1 MRSVV
6 VGGSGFLGGAL
17 VSDLC
22 SRGDEV
28 VVLDIKPPPSASAVR
43 PWGIREVPHV
53 QGDIRDLNVLLRTF
67 RGADEVYHMAGK
79 LGTSELE
86 SERHAAVEVN
96 VLGTLNVFDAAVQAG
111 VGAVFLACKPN
122 DWDNAYSI
130 TKQAAERFALTY
142 ARDHADLRVRCLRYY
157 NAYGP
162 HQALGPVRKMIPTFA
177 ACALRGAP
185 IPVFGDG
192 RQTVDLILAEDLA
205 RITIDYLRD
214 PQGDATALDCGSGH
228 AASVGDIAH
237 LMNELAGNA
246 AGVSH
251 LPMRLGEPLKTT
263 LVADMGPLEGQLG
276 AVRQADLAAGLG
288 ITLDWYAAQHPHHI
302 DLREVETYTAA

>member
-28 VVLDIKPPPSASAVR
+28 VVLDIKPASTSAVR
-43 PWGIREVPHV
+43 PWGARDVAHV
-53 QGDIRDLNVLLRTF
+53 QGDIRDLDVLPRTF
-67 RGADEVYHMAGK
+67 AGADEVYHMAGR

-96 VLGTLNVFDAAVQAG
+96 VLGTLNVFDAAVKSG

-130 TKQAAERFALTY
+130 TKQAAERFAATY
-142 ARDHADLRVRCLRYY
+142 ARDHDDLRVRCLRYY

-205 RITIDYLRD
+205 RVTIDYLRD
-214 PQGDATALDCGSGH
+214 PAGDATALDLGSGH
-228 AASVGDIAH
+228 AASVSTIAH
-237 LMNELAGNA
+237 LMNELAGST
-246 AGVSH
+246 AGVQH
-251 LPMRLGEPLKTT
+251 RPMRLGEPQSTT
-263 LVADMGPLEGQLG
+263 LVADMRALEAQLG
-276 AVRQADLAAGLG
+276 PVQQADLATGLAV
-288 ITLDWYAAQHPHHI
+288 TLDWYAAQHPHHI
-302 DLREVETYTAA
+302 DLGDVETYLAA

>member
-1 MRSVV
+1 MRIVV

-17 VSDLC
+17 VNDLC

-28 VVLDIKPPPSASAVR
+28 TVLDLKPASTASVR
-43 PWGIREVPHV
+43 PWGAVEVQHV
-53 QGDIRDLNVLLRTF
+53 QGDIRDLDLLLRTF

-86 SERHAAVEVN
+86 RERHAAVEVN
-96 VLGTLNVFDAAVQAG
+96 VLGSLNVFEAALHAG

-122 DWDNAYSI
+122 LWHNAYSI
-130 TKQAAERFALTY
+130 TKEAAERFALTY
-142 ARDHADLRVRCLRYY
+142 ARDHEHMRVRCLRYY

-177 ACALRGAP
+177 ACALRGTP

-192 RQTVDLILAEDLA
+192 RQTVDLILADDLA

-214 PQGDATALDCGSGH
+214 PGGDATALDCGSGQ
-228 AASVGDIAH
+228 AAGVSEIAH
-237 LMNELAGNA
+237 LMNAIAGND
-246 AGVSH
+246 AGVRH
-251 LPMRLGEPLKTT
+251 FPMRLGEPESTT
-263 LVADMGPLEGQLG
+263 LVADMGPLERQLG
-276 AVRQADLAAGLG
+276 PLPQADLAEGLAR
-288 ITLDWYAAQHPHHI
+288 TLAWYDAQHPHHI
-302 DLREVETYTAA
+302 DLTAVEIYTAA

>member
-17 VSDLC
+17 VNDLC

-28 VVLDIKPPPSASAVR
+28 TVLDIKPGSTAAVR
-43 PWGIREVPHV
+43 PWGFADVEHV
-53 QGDIRDLNVLLRTF
+53 QGDIRDLDLLLRTF

-86 SERHAAVEVN
+86 RERHAAVEVN
-96 VLGTLNVFDAAVQAG
+96 VLGSLNVFEAAAHTG

-122 DWDNAYSI
+122 LWHNAYSI
-130 TKQAAERFALTY
+130 TKEAAERFALTY
-142 ARDHADLRVRCLRYY
+142 ARDCEDMRVRCLRYY

-185 IPVFGDG
+185 VPVFGDG
-192 RQTVDLILAEDLA
+192 EQTVDLILAEDLA
-205 RITIDYLRD
+205 RITVEYLRH
-214 PQGDATALDCGSGH
+214 PAGNATALDCGSGR
-228 AASVGDIAH
+228 AASVREIAD
-237 LMNELAGNA
+237 LVNDLAGND
-246 AGVSH
+246 AGIQYV
-251 LPMRLGEPLKTT
+251 PMRIGEPDSTT
-263 LVADMGPLEGQLG
+263 LVADMGPLERQLG
-276 AVRQADLAAGLG
+276 PQLQANLREGLAQ
-288 ITLDWYAAQHPHHI
+288 TLEWYAAQHPHHI
-302 DLREVETYTAA
+302 DLTAVETYTAA

>member
-17 VSDLC
+17 VNDLC

-28 VVLDIKPPPSASAVR
+28 TVLDIKPASTAAVR
-43 PWGIREVPHV
+43 PWGFADVRHV
-53 QGDIRDLNVLLRTF
+53 QGDIRDLDVLLRTF

-86 SERHAAVEVN
+86 QERYAAVEVN
-96 VLGTLNVFDAAVQAG
+96 VLGSLNVFEAALQAG

-122 DWDNAYSI
+122 LWDNAYSI
-130 TKQAAERFALTY
+130 TKEASERFARTY
-142 ARDHADLRVRCLRYY
+142 ARDHADVRVRCLRYY

-177 ACALRGAP
+177 ACALRGTP
-185 IPVFGDG
+185 VPVFGDG
-192 RQTVDLILAEDLA
+192 LQTVDLILADDLA
-205 RITIDYLRD
+205 RITIDYLRHPD
-214 PQGDATALDCGSGH
+214 GDATALDCGSGR
-228 AASVGDIAH
+228 AASVTEIAH
-237 LMNELAGNA
+237 LINELAGND
-246 AGVSH
+246 AGVH
-251 LPMRLGEPLKTT
+251 HYPMRVGEPDSTT

-276 AVRQADLAAGLG
+276 PVAQADLSEGLAR
-288 ITLDWYAAQHPHHI
+288 TLEWYAAQHPHHI
-302 DLREVETYTAA
+302 DLTEVETYTAA